1 VVAGKNQSRQNKLLA
16 QPLKQNA
23 SQIPVGIEEVEDELN
38 VTEE

>member
-1 VVAGKNQSRQNKLLA
+1 MVAGKNHSRQNKLLA

-23 SQIPVGIEEVEDELN
+23 PQMPYGIEEVEDELN